1 MYFLSGCTGTY
12 LGTENKVVI
21 DEGQELLY
29 LKETPLKDCKKA
41 CDTKAGCNS
50 FTFGKGGHCYL
61 KDRLIT
67 TSIYRLQITTKH
79 DHTTYYCSKGNLS
92 KFYKFDDTHILI
104 ILDFHP
110 ELIYSISCVGNSRI

>member
-92 KFYKFDDTHILI
+92 KIANLTTLIFDIR
-104 ILDFHP
+104 
-110 ELIYSISCVGNSRI
+110 N